1 MHTHGRTPP
10 RLEADPDD
18 SASPLQHLRRQE
30 RLGRDHEQPSKS
42 QDTAKF
48 CFMVA
53 TLMLA
58 PIVSGDLLQVGWC

>member
-1 MHTHGRTPP
+1 MHTYGRTSP
-10 RLEADPDD
+10 RLEADSDD
-18 SASPLQHLRRQE
+18 SPLEHLRRQE
-30 RLGRDHEQPSKS
+30 RLGRDREQPSKS

-58 PIVSGDLLQVGWC
+58 PIVSGYLLQVGWYQC